1 MRSTVGVL
9 QARYDRA
16 VHLLRRGSLPA
27 LRVALGFVFVWFGAL
42 KVFGVTPVAQ
52 LVLDTVPFIEAPAW
66 IVPAMGVFEVAV
78 GLWLMSGIGLRLL
91 LPVYAAHMLA
101 TFGVLV
107 IQPELS
113 FLNGN
118 PLLLTTEGE
127 FVVKN
132 LVLLA
137 AGIAVCSRSGG
148 RRAIGP
154 ARGTRESHALAA

>member
-1 MRSTVGVL
+1 MTSTVGVAR
-9 QARYDRA
+9 ARYIRA

-27 LRVALGFVFVWFGAL
+27 LRIALGVVFVWFGAL
-42 KVFGVTPVAQ
+42 KISGSTPVAE

-66 IVPAMGVFEVAV
+66 IVPAMGVFEVTV
-78 GLWLMSGIGLRLL
+78 GLWLVTGIGLRML
-91 LPVYAAHMLA
+91 LPVYTAHMLA

-137 AGIAVCSRSGG
+137 AGIAEIG
-148 RRAIGP
+148 RA
-154 ARGTRESHALAA
+154 HV